1 MKWRLKKRERSKEK
15 ECGAVHQKLAQYC
28 TSTLATFF

>member
-1 MKWRLKKRERSKEK
+1 MKWRLKKWERSKEK
-15 ECGAVHQKLAQYC
+15 KCGAVHQKLAQYC